1 MAFEELKKDLLDAD
15 VNVRSYIKNS
25 DEYVRLK
32 IFKVLMRSI
41 TSIVQIFLMGSI
53 LLISILL
60 LSFAASYGIGQA
72 LNNVFYGFLIVG
84 LCYLLIGVLC
94 YFLRDKL
101 NKPLIRRFSTYYFD
115 EL

>member
-15 VNVRSYIKNS
+15 VNVRSYVKNS

-32 IFKVLMRSI
+32 IFKVLIRSI
-41 TSIVQIFLMGSI
+41 TSIAHLLLIGSI

-72 LNNVFYGFLIVG
+72 LNNIYYGFLIVG
-84 LCYLLIGVLC
+84 LCYLLIALLC
-94 YFLRDKL
+94 YFMRDKL
-101 NKPLIRRFSTYYFD
+101 NKPLIKRFSNYYF
-115 EL
+115 EKL